1 MKKLALCLAAASALA
16 LSACETATP
25 YQPLGLNHS
34 QASGGYSEYQVEPN
48 RWTVSFSGNDLTA
61 RQTVEKYLLFRA
73 AELSL
78 AQGFD
83 WFTTVERNT
92 ERKSSTYGV
101 GDPFFAGAG
110 YFGPS
115 YGLYGRRFGGWR
127 YGYGG
132 YGGFGGGFG
141 GGGFGYG
148 FGYGPGSFDV
158 QEIDRYRAQAEIVMG
173 RGRKPFGDPRAF
185 DARAVIDHLGPT
197 IQRPRA

>member
-1 MKKLALCLAAASALA
+1 VKKIALGLAAVSVLA

-25 YQPLGLNHS
+25 YQPLGAPGT
-34 QASGGYSEYQVEPN
+34 QASGGYSEYQIEPN
-48 RWTVSFSGNDLTA
+48 RWNVSFSGNDLTA
-61 RQTVEKYLLFRA
+61 RQTVEKYLLYRA
-73 AELSL
+73 AELTL

-83 WFTTVERNT
+83 WFTTTERNT
-92 ERKSSTYGV
+92 ERKSDTYGY

-115 YGLYGRRFGGWR
+115 YGIYGRRFGWR

-132 YGGFGGGFG
+132 FGS
-141 GGGFGYG
+141 GFGYG
-148 FGYGPGSFDV
+148 FGYGPGAFDT

-173 RGRKPFGDPRAF
+173 HGPKPGNDPRAF
-185 DARAVIDHLGPT
+185 NARAVVDHLGPT